1 MGGVLRSFFDKAY
14 MRSRRVDSGFD
25 SRLTEKQLFAFLI
38 RKAGRLTCG
47 VLRLRALAFVAA
59 SARFRSKEMLIL
71 GKGVSIGEMA
81 MVDATSV
88 NGIRLGNAVTIDT
101 GAVLRGSGVV
111 RNLGNGIEIG
121 DRTAIGAFNF
131 LHGGGG
137 IQIGADCLL
146 GPHVQIF
153 SENHVSADAHR
164 PIRLQGETRS
174 AVMIGD
180 DVWIGAG
187 SKILAGVSIGNGA
200 IVGAGAVVTRDVP
213 SRAIVGG
220 IPARQFG
227 MRGKSIE

>member
-1 MGGVLRSFFDKAY
+1 M
-14 MRSRRVDSGFD
+14 
-25 SRLTEKQLFAFLI
+25 
-38 RKAGRLTCG
+38 
-47 VLRLRALAFVAA
+47 AFVAA